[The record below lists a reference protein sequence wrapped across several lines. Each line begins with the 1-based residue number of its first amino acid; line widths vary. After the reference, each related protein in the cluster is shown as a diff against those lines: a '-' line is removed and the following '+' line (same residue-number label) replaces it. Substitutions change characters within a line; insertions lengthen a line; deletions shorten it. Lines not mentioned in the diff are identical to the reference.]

1 MDEEDSANLC
11 GLNRQVP
18 VDYIGFILALPR
30 GDLALIW
37 RPLAESFWLL
47 RSGRT
52 VNLIPHEK
60 APCLMWLYDFL
71 KTLG

>member
-1 MDEEDSANLC
+1 MDEEDFANLC
-11 GLNRQVP
+11 GLKGQVP

-30 GDLALIW
+30 SDLALIR

-52 VNLIPHEK
+52 VNLIPQEK
-60 APCLMWLYDFL
+60 GPCLMWLYDFL
-71 KTLG
+71 KILE